1 MEKKASTIVGIVVLS
16 ITFIVVMAYGMMLEK
31 TRISEDNTNYT
42 STTTKRNTTKNN
54 TTSTNT
60 TNTTRNTITNTE
72 TNTTNTTNT
81 ERPDNDIIIKNI
93 IDNTNREI

>member
-31 TRISEDNTNYT
+31 TRVSEDNTNYT

-60 TNTTRNTITNTE
+60 TKNTITNTE

-81 ERPDNDIIIKNI
+81 ERPENDIIIKNI